1 MANYTLKLLQHLLQS
16 FKSMFDHFRTL
27 QIKVITLKSNLY
39 FDQAELLSI
48 KMLFVREY
56 MQIHLPL

>member
-1 MANYTLKLLQHLLQS
+1 
-16 FKSMFDHFRTL
+16 MFDHFGTL

-56 MQIHLPL
+56 MQIHPPL